1 MTGTKS
7 LVHMNAARAA
17 RRRTLLGGCAALS
30 VMLLPRPGGS
40 RAAGAQRIVSVGGA
54 LTEIVYRL
62 GAQGALVATDT
73 TSLWP
78 EPAKAL
84 PKVGY
89 MRTLSAEGVMSMQ
102 PTVILAPAEAGPATV
117 LQQLQ
122 SAGVRIVRAHNE
134 HTFDSLL
141 ANVALVA
148 EAIDRRREGD
158 ALAAE
163 LKRDWSATRAKLA
176 GRPAP
181 KVLFILSHAANNVQ
195 VAGGSTAAESMITL
209 AGGANAMTGFAG
221 YKPLSAE
228 SALAAAPDVILVT
241 REGLEAVGGVDALLT
256 RPGLALTPA
265 GKSRRF
271 FALEALY
278 LLGFGPRLPQAV
290 AELAR
295 GIGTVA

>member
-1 MTGTKS
+1 MTS
-7 LVHMNAARAA
+7 MPSQNAIAVA
-17 RRRTLLGGCAALS
+17 RRRTLLGCCAAVA
-30 VMLLPRPGGS
+30 VMVLPRTDGS
-40 RAAGAQRIVSVGGA
+40 RAAAAPRIVSVGGA

-62 GAQGALVATDT
+62 GAQGSLVATDT

-78 EPAKAL
+78 EAVAAL

-117 LQQLQ
+117 MQQLQ
-122 SAGVRIVRAHNE
+122 SAGVRIVRANNE
-134 HTFDSLL
+134 HTFDSML

-148 EAIDRRREGD
+148 DAIDRRKEGD

-163 LKRDWSATRAKLA
+163 LKREWTATRAKIA
-176 GRPAP
+176 GKPAP
-181 KVLFILSHAANNVQ
+181 RVLFILSHAANNVQ
-195 VAGGSTAAESMITL
+195 VAGGNTAADAMIAL
-209 AGGANAMTGFAG
+209 AGGTNAMTGFTG

-228 SALAAAPDVILVT
+228 SAISAAPDVILVT
-241 REGLEAVGGVDALLT
+241 SQGLEAVGGIDALLT

-265 GKSRRF
+265 GKARRVI
-271 FALEALY
+271 ALDALY

-295 GIGTVA
+295 GIGTAAA

>member
-1 MTGTKS
+1 MTG
-7 LVHMNAARAA
+7 MAAHAATAGAQRA
-17 RRRTLLGGCAALS
+17 RRRTVLGCCAALA
-30 VMLLPRPGGS
+30 VMMLPRPGGS
-40 RAAGAQRIVSVGGA
+40 RAAAAQRIVSVGGA

-73 TSLWP
+73 TSMWP
-78 EPAKAL
+78 EPARTL

-102 PTVILAPAEAGPATV
+102 PTLLLAPAEAGPATV

-122 SAGVRIVRAHNE
+122 AAGVRIVRASNE
-134 HTFDSLL
+134 HSFDALL

-148 EAIDRRREGD
+148 DAIDRRAEGE
-158 ALAAE
+158 ALTAD
-163 LKRDWSATRAKLA
+163 LKREWSATRSKLA
-176 GRPAP
+176 GKPTPR
-181 KVLFILSHAANNVQ
+181 VLFILSHAANNVQ
-195 VAGGSTAAESMITL
+195 VAGGGTAADAMIRL
-209 AGGANAMTGFAG
+209 AGGANAMTGFTG

-228 SALAAAPDVILVT
+228 AAIGAAPDVILVT

-265 GKSRRF
+265 GKAKRVV
-271 FALEALY
+271 ALDALY

-295 GIGTVA
+295 GIGTLA

>member
-1 MTGTKS
+1 MKRMTRTDALSG
-7 LVHMNAARAA
+7 VQHP
-17 RRRTLLGGCAALS
+17 RRRAVLGGCAALG
-30 VMLLPRPGGS
+30 LGALARPLTGH
-40 RAAGAQRIVSVGGA
+40 AAAPRIVSVGGA

-78 EPAKAL
+78 DAARAL

-89 MRTLSAEGVMSMQ
+89 MRTLSAEGVMSVQ
-102 PTVILAPAEAGPATV
+102 PTLLLAPAEAGPMTV
-117 LQQLQ
+117 MNQLQ
-122 SAGVRIVRAHNE
+122 AAGVRIVRASNE
-134 HTFDSLL
+134 HTFDALL

-148 EAIDRRREGD
+148 DAIGRRAEGE
-158 ALAAE
+158 ALATE
-163 LKRDWSATRAKLA
+163 LKRDWSATRAQLA
-176 GRPAP
+176 GGAAP

-195 VAGGSTAAESMITL
+195 VAGGGTAADAMIRL
-209 AGGANAMTGFAG
+209 ARGTNAMTGFNG

-228 SALAAAPDVILVT
+228 AAIGAAPDVILVT
-241 REGLEAVGGVDALLT
+241 REGLEAVGGVDALLA

-265 GKSRRF
+265 GKRKRVV
-271 FALEALY
+271 ALDALF

-295 GIGTVA
+295 GIGTLA

>member
-1 MTGTKS
+1 MMRVKS
-7 LVHMNAARAA
+7 DATAAGA
-17 RRRTLLGGCAALS
+17 RRRTLLGCCAALA
-30 VMLLPRPGGS
+30 VMVLPRPEGS
-40 RAAGAQRIVSVGGA
+40 RAAATQRIVSVGGA

-89 MRTLSAEGVMSMQ
+89 LRMLSAEGVMSVQ
-102 PTVILAPAEAGPATV
+102 PTVLLAPAEAGPATV

-122 SAGVRIVRAHNE
+122 AAGVRIVRANNE

-148 EAIDRRREGD
+148 DAIDRGREGD
-158 ALAAE
+158 ALTAE
-163 LKRDWSATRAKLA
+163 LKREWSATRAKLA
-176 GRPAP
+176 GRPVP
-181 KVLFILSHAANNVQ
+181 RVLFILSHTANNVQ
-195 VAGGSTAAESMITL
+195 VAGGSTAADAMIAL
-209 AGGANAMTGFAG
+209 AGGTNAMTGFTG

-228 SALAAAPDVILVT
+228 SAISAAPDVILVT
-241 REGLEAVGGVDALLT
+241 REGLEAVGGVDGLLT

-265 GKSRRF
+265 GRARRVI
-271 FALEALY
+271 ALDALY